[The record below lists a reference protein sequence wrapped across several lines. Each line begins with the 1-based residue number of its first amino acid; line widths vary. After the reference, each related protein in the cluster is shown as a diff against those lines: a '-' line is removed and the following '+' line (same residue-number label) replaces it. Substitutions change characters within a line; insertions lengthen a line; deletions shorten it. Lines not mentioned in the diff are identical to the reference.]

1 MSATNWPVDPLSF
14 IYILIFIFIIYNPGQ
29 WVSVTNWPGG
39 PSGGP
44 FGGPSAVA
52 ALARHS
58 TVKTGCPRVALK
70 WLGNGRNLFN
80 SRAGGCIFFDI
91 VSSPEVLMEREIVES
106 WKAKNCSKVW
116 FQHLSDFISCVAL
129 PCKQTSQLEFLQI
142 SCFPFFLF
150 TVLSVFLLPPLGD
163 RTFLWGAFVNNC
175 AFIFSSF
182 NVSSASDDRALNLWH
197 FQPERGQEVNIHYH
211 QRQSINF
218 YFACNVFDIL
228 SKFCS

>member
-1 MSATNWPVDPLSF
+1 MSATNWPADPLSF
-14 IYILIFIFIIYNPGQ
+14 IYFLIFIFIIYNPGQ

-106 WKAKNCSKVW
+106 
-116 FQHLSDFISCVAL
+116 
-129 PCKQTSQLEFLQI
+129 
-142 SCFPFFLF
+142 
-150 TVLSVFLLPPLGD
+150 
-163 RTFLWGAFVNNC
+163 
-175 AFIFSSF
+175 
-182 NVSSASDDRALNLWH
+182 
-197 FQPERGQEVNIHYH
+197 
-211 QRQSINF
+211 
-218 YFACNVFDIL
+218 
-228 SKFCS
+228 

>member
-1 MSATNWPVDPLSF
+1 MSATDWPADPLSF

-150 TVLSVFLLPPLGD
+150 TVLSVFLL
-163 RTFLWGAFVNNC
+163 FF
-175 AFIFSSF
+175 FFFFFFFSSF
-182 NVSSASDDRALNLWH
+182 FSSFFLLRCHL
-197 FQPERGQEVNIHYH
+197 F
-211 QRQSINF
+211 
-218 YFACNVFDIL
+218 
-228 SKFCS
+228 